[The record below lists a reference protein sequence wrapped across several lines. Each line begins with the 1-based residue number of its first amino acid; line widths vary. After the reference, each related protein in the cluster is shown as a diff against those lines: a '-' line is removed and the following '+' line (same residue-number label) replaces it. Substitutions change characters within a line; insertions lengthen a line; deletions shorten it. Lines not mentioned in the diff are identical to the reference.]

1 MPNRKSL
8 SSFIHNIFG
17 KSSPEQPAPQP
28 SGEAF
33 SLETP
38 LLQFSHSADLWTLA
52 DACEGVQIFGALG
65 SGKTS
70 GSGQAIAKSYLRA
83 GFGGLVLTAKPD
95 ERELWE
101 RFAADTGRSDDIMIF
116 KPGGAYQ
123 FNFLKYEMKRPGEGA
138 GDTEN
143 LVRLFRYVLDVQQQ
157 HTASRQDSF
166 WENALNQ
173 LLRNAIDT
181 AAAAADTETLQLSSI
196 RDIIKTAPLHP
207 EQLENRDWLENSF
220 CMQSLKAGF
229 ARELSP
235 DKRRDLEAAA
245 DYWTAEFPNL
255 AEKTRSIIVLM
266 FTGLADQFLRGK
278 THKLFTDKLSI
289 VPELSET
296 GKIIILDL
304 PVKEYGESGRL
315 AQILFKYLW
324 QKAIERRSVKES
336 PRPVF
341 LWADEAQ
348 NFCASYDMQF
358 QATARS
364 AKACT
369 VYLTQ
374 NLPNY
379 YAAFGSGDKGKQEA
393 DALLGNLQ
401 TKIFHANGDP
411 VTNNFAADTIGK
423 SWQQHSSTNFGQSE
437 GKGQDGKKQDSSGG
451 GTSESYDYIIPP
463 TDFTKL
469 RKGGNPNGLIV
480 DGVIFQGGRRFAAT
494 RESYLRVAFRQE

>member
-1 MPNRKSL
+1 MRDVPNRKSL
-8 SSFIHNIFG
+8 SSFLQNLFG
-17 KSSPEQPAPQP
+17 NPSPEQPAPQP
-28 SGEAF
+28 TGEPF
-33 SLETP
+33 SLDTP

-101 RFAADTGRSDDIMIF
+101 RFAADTGRSGDLMIF
-116 KPGGAYQ
+116 RPGGAYQ
-123 FNFLKYEMKRPGEGA
+123 FNFLRYEMERPGEGA

-157 HTASRQDSF
+157 KASRENPF
-166 WENALNQ
+166 WENALNR
-173 LLRNAIDT
+173 LLRNAIELT
-181 AAAAADTETLQLSSI
+181 AAAESVGLQEI
-196 RDIIKTAPLHP
+196 NEVIKSAPLDREQAESP
-207 EQLENRDWLENSF
+207 EWREDSF
-220 CMQSLKAGF
+220 CMFLLEEAK
-229 ARELSP
+229 RKELAP
-235 DKRRDLEAAA
+235 AKRRDLAAA
-245 DYWTAEFPNL
+245 IHYWEKEFPSL
-255 AEKTRSIIVLM
+255 DVKPRSIIVEM
-266 FTGLADQFLRGK
+266 FTGLADQFLRGD
-278 THKLFTDKLSI
+278 THDLFCEKLSI
-289 VPELSET
+289 VPEMSET

-304 PVKEYGESGRL
+304 PVKTYGESGRF

-324 QKAIERRSVKES
+324 QKAIERRRVKES

-463 TDFTKL
+463 TEFTTL
-469 RKGGNPNGLIV
+469 RKGGNANGLIV
-480 DGVIFQGGRRFAAT
+480 DGVMFQSGRRFAAT
-494 RESYLRVAFRQE
+494 RKSYLRVEFRQQ